1 MERIG
6 HYPQLPFEAPQNW
19 SWTTLGKIGKWQSGS
34 TPNRLNK
41 DYYNGNIPWLKTGDL
56 NNGYITHVNL
66 TYFCIINY
74 QV

>member
-6 HYPQLPFEAPQNW
+6 HYTQLPFEAPQNW

-41 DYYNGNIPWLKTGDL
+41 DYYNGNIPWIKTGDL
-56 NNGYITHVNL
+56 NNLSFSIPCTQNS
-66 TYFCIINY
+66 
-74 QV
+74 

>member
-41 DYYNGNIPWLKTGDL
+41 DYYNREFNIFLY
-56 NNGYITHVNL
+56 N
-66 TYFCIINY
+66 
-74 QV
+74 